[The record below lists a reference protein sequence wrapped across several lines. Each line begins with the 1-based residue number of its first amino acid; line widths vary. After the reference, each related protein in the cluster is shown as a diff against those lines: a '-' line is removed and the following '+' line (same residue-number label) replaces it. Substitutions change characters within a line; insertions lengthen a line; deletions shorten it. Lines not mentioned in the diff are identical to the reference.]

1 MSDEINAG
9 HLRSFIERVERLT
22 EEKRELAEDIKEVL
36 GEAKSFGFEP
46 KIIRKIVAIRAQ
58 DTDQRVEEETLVELY
73 LAAVGSA

>member
-46 KIIRKIVAIRAQ
+46 KIIRKIVAIRAR